1 MFPNL
6 REISFST
13 CTPDDPQIDAS
24 NCLQSLHTTCE
35 LEKIEDS
42 GACELAPQLAMS
54 NLCNKLKTLK
64 VELRVY
70 SVLGVASNFISLLDN
85 MPVLEDLSMT
95 DIKFK
100 LIDLET
106 MHNNLPSLKRLCLE
120 HACPIS
126 GEIPRDVV
134 PANLVT
140 KLNVK
145 INQVED
151 RDTYIQF
158 YKYIGNKYLSA
169 IILILDDDMK
179 IHTDDQDTLP
189 RIYNEGI
196 FPLYQKLG
204 SKADTFIFNDYCDG
218 LDAFRK
224 FDDYGMKLKE
234 LTIKSA
240 WQFEDVPFIEELSQ
254 SQQSKYIQKL
264 ILCDIRPDPIHMI
277 YNLEALDTLDIYH
290 SFYFDEDE
298 IVMRKEFNF
307 TQLID
312 ACPAT
317 LTTLTTDNFILTF
330 DGPASNI
337 TSIKHL
343 TITDVEVSPMLAKII
358 ETSFPNL
365 STFKL
370 AGEIKSN
377 VTISLLKHK
386 LKKVS
391 ITALY
396 NKEKERNEYT
406 IESKC
411 DDGIQ
416 YHSIKRS
423 LNNNIDGQLYAYDG
437 RPNPSAKIE
446 PNKSYT
452 LKFICPSVEQ
462 LSFFVEKKF
471 EDY

>member
-1 MFPNL
+1 V
-6 REISFST
+6 
-13 CTPDDPQIDAS
+13 
-24 NCLQSLHTTCE
+24 
-35 LEKIEDS
+35 KIEDS
-42 GACELAPQLAMS
+42 GDCELAPQLAIS
-54 NLCNKLKTLK
+54 NVCHKLKTLDLDFREFHSSD
-64 VELRVY
+64 VTSTV
-70 SVLGVASNFISLLDN
+70 ISQLKN

-95 DIKFK
+95 YIKVK
-100 LIDLET
+100 LTDLET

-120 HACPIS
+120 DTYPIS

-134 PANLVT
+134 SANLVT
-140 KLNVK
+140 KLNVR
-145 INQVED
+145 IHQVED

-169 IILILDDDMK
+169 INPILDNNMEFD
-179 IHTDDQDTLP
+179 TDDQDILP
-189 RIYNEGI
+189 RIYNEVV
-196 FPLYQKLG
+196 FPLYQKIG
-204 SKADTFIFNDYCDG
+204 SKADTFIFKDYCDG
-218 LDAFRK
+218 LDTFRK
-224 FDDYGMKLKE
+224 FDDYGMRLKE
-234 LTIKSA
+234 LTIKLA

-264 ILCDIRPDPIHMI
+264 ILCNIRPDPIHMI
-277 YNLEALDTLDIYH
+277 YNLEALDTLDISH
-290 SFYFDEDE
+290 SFFFDENN

-317 LTTLTTDNFILTF
+317 LTTLTTHNFILTF

-343 TITDVEVSPMLAKII
+343 TITNVTVSPMLAKII

-365 STFKL
+365 STL
-370 AGEIKSN
+370 TLTGEIKSN

-386 LKKVS
+386 LKEVS
-391 ITALY
+391 ITAMY
-396 NKEKERNEYT
+396 DEEMERNEYS

-423 LNNNIDGQLYAYDG
+423 PNNNIDGQLYVYDG
-437 RPNPSAKIE
+437 RSNPSAKIE

-462 LSFFVEKKF
+462 LSFFVEQKLEK
-471 EDY
+471 Y